1 MKSAQ
6 ETLPPKDTCL
16 MLLIFSLTHS
26 FVLQKKSVRKDSK
39 KIPQKVCVS
48 VTKMDEKETTK
59 ELEIQLGLLSA
70 GERER
75 TNFWP
80 LL

>member
-1 MKSAQ
+1 
-6 ETLPPKDTCL
+6 

-70 GERER
+70 GERENEFLAPPI
-75 TNFWP
+75 TLALYKGQNSH
-80 LL
+80 